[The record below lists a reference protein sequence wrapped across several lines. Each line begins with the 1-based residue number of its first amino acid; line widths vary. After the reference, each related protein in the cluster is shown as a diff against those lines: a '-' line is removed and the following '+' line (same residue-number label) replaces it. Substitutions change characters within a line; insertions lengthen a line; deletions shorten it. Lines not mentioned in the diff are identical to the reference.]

1 MNNMPEHKPDISFDY
16 YKVFYEVAKK
26 KNITLAAQQ
35 LCLTQPTISKCI
47 QNLEHDLD
55 CRLFFRSQ
63 KGVTLTP
70 EGQLLFRQVSRACQQ
85 MERAR
90 GMLKEYVDGQSGKIN
105 IGASELTMR
114 YFLLPYLEQFQHRY
128 PNINIRIH
136 SFSAQMS
143 ISALMAGTLDFA
155 LLTTPLEEQKGA
167 FITQVSDFQDIVVA
181 GNHFTHLLDHTL
193 SLKDLLQYPLVCMEQ
208 GTTSRQFWDD
218 IFQKQGLELHPNIEV
233 NSNDLIPPT
242 VLHNLGIGFVPYKF
256 ARSYLLNCGLIQLSL
271 DLQIPRR
278 HICIVQNPKKELP
291 IATKALL
298 HLLEEA
304 NEDTLAR
311 YSADAGIAF

>member
-1 MNNMPEHKPDISFDY
+1 MNRTGNGINISFDY
-16 YKVFYEVAKK
+16 YKVFYETAKC
-26 KNITLAAQQ
+26 KNITLAAQK
-35 LCLTQPTISKCI
+35 LCLTQPTVSKCI
-47 QNLEHDLD
+47 QNLEHDLE
-55 CRLFFRSQ
+55 CRLFYRSQ
-63 KGVTLTP
+63 KGVSLTP

-85 MERAR
+85 MERAC
-90 GMLKEYVDGQSGKIN
+90 GMLQEYVDGQSGKIN

-128 PNINIRIH
+128 PNVNIHIH
-136 SFSAQMS
+136 SFSTQLS

-167 FITQVSDFQDIVVA
+167 LITQVSDFQDIVIA
-181 GNHFTHLLDHTL
+181 GNHFTHLADQVL
-193 SLKDLLQYPLVCMEQ
+193 SLTDLLQYPLVCMES
-208 GTTSRQFWDD
+208 GTTSRQFWDGV
-218 IFQKQGLELHPNIEV
+218 FQGQGLELHPTIEV

-256 ARSYLLNCGLIQLSL
+256 ARSYLMNCGLIQLSL
-271 DLQIPRR
+271 DMQIPRR

-291 IATKALL
+291 PATRALL

-304 NEDTLAR
+304 DEDTLTR
-311 YSADAGIAF
+311 YSADTGIAF